1 MFAVIFKAEIA
12 QLDAEYSDMAA
23 HMRELAISRYGCTQ
37 FTSCTEGNREIAIS
51 YWESQDQIR
60 RWKQDAEHLVAQDKG
75 RSKWYSAYTVEV
87 VELVRSYGSGSLSP
101 L

>member
-23 HMRELAISRYGCTQ
+23 HMRELAISQYGCTQ

>member
-60 RWKQDAEHLVAQDKG
+60 RWKQDAAHLVAQDKG

-87 VELVRSYGSGSLSP
+87 VELVRSYGSGSLAP

>member
-23 HMRELAISRYGCTQ
+23 HMRELAISQYGCTQ

-51 YWESQDQIR
+51 TGVPGPDPALEAGRSTPGGARQ
-60 RWKQDAEHLVAQDKG
+60 G

-87 VELVRSYGSGSLSP
+87 VELVRSYGSGSLAP

>member
-12 QLDAEYSDMAA
+12 QLDAEYGDMAA

-60 RWKQDAEHLVAQDKG
+60 RWKQDAAHLVAQDKG

-87 VELVRSYGSGSLSP
+87 VELVRSYGSGSLAP